1 MLVSKEE
8 FSNRKFGSVES
19 DYDYLYEFF
28 DDEDMLYRFC
38 EYLDGIVIKIDFNT
52 HKRIMCQ
59 KRLVEGLST
68 IEIASQLDMKLGTV
82 QKIRYRM
89 LRSNLIAYSAISDKR
104 KSK

>member
-1 MLVSKEE
+1 MLVDKKQ
-8 FSNRKFGSVES
+8 FADRKFGSVES

-28 DDEDMLYRFC
+28 DDEDMLYKFC

-59 KRLVEGLST
+59 KRLVEGFST
-68 IEIASQLDMKLGTV
+68 IEIAAQLDMKLGTV

-89 LRSNLIAYSAISDKR
+89 LRSNLVAYSAISDKR
-104 KSK
+104 KK